1 VKFFELRNWSK
12 YQHYKDRNPPW
23 VKLYTAWPDDYE
35 WSCWS
40 DASKLLAVCIVMLA
54 GRVQNRIP
62 LDPVWIQQR
71 CGLKKTPDLSE
82 LFAVGFIQE
91 IQEVQ
96 SPEQNASNVLAGCKQ
111 DASETLAL
119 ARSRET
125 ETDRGREGGAIAP
138 RLPDS
143 PSAKTQADAELPPG
157 LDPAAWSRW
166 TDYRKQIRK
175 ALKPVS
181 IPAAQRELAAF
192 GADQAAVVEQSIA
205 NGWQGLFAL
214 KERPKPKEEPRRGL
228 PILNG

>member
-1 VKFFELRNWSK
+1 MKFFELRSWSK

-62 LDPVWIQQR
+62 LDPTWIQQR
-71 CGLKKTPDLSE
+71 CGLKKLPDLSE

-91 IQEVQ
+91 IQALPP
-96 SPEQNASNVLAGCKQ
+96 PEQNASKALAESLQ

-125 ETDRGREGGAIAP
+125 ETETETDRGREGSANAP
-138 RLPDS
+138 PAPD
-143 PSAKTQADAELPPG
+143 G
-157 LDPAAWSRW
+157 LDATSWDRW
-166 TDYRKQIRK
+166 RAYRVEIRK
-175 ALKPVS
+175 PLKPAS
-181 IPAAQRELAAF
+181 IPAAQKALAAF
-192 GADQAAVVEQSIA
+192 GSDQPAVVEQSIA

-214 KERPKPKEEPRRGL
+214 KEKPKA
-228 PILNG
+228 NGVGEWR